1 MNSILLELTIIFV
14 LLLANGVFAMAEIAI
29 VSARKNRLRQLADG
43 GDSSAR
49 RALELAESPNTFLA
63 TVQIG
68 ITLVG
73 VLAAAFSGAAMAD
86 KLAVPLG
93 EIAWLAPY
101 ADKVAFGI
109 VVVVLTYF
117 TLVIGELV
125 PKRIGLGNPEGVARA
140 LAGPMHLLSRLGSP
154 VVSLLG
160 SSTDALLAF
169 FRIKPEPEVK
179 VTEDDVRLLVKEGM
193 RVGVF
198 HAQEPAMIESVM
210 AFDRLPVRDLMTPR
224 AKIIWIN
231 VHDTHDTIW
240 HRIVVSAHTTFP
252 VYEGKRDNVIGLVT
266 VKAIYANL
274 AAGIPINVRD
284 LVTPALVV
292 PESQPVTALLEKF
305 KATGKHVALLS
316 DEFGGISGLVSLHD
330 IMEAIV
336 GELPSPEDRLRPK
349 AMRRDDGSW
358 LVDGLLDVEEFTRVV
373 TDFPLPPAA
382 QRDYQTLAGFVVKHL
397 GHVPAEGE
405 SFRLHGY
412 LVEVIDMD
420 GLRVDKVLLIPL
432 KNMPA
437 SGAQSRHTE
446 SHA

>member
-1 MNSILLELTIIFV
+1 MNSIILELAIIFV

-29 VSARKNRLRQLADG
+29 VSARKNRLRQLAEA
-43 GDSSAR
+43 GDTSAR

-86 KLAVPLG
+86 KLAVPLA

-125 PKRIGLGNPEGVARA
+125 PKRIGLGNPEGVASA

-154 VVSLLG
+154 LVSLLG
-160 SSTDALLAF
+160 RSTDALLAL

-179 VTEDDVRLLVKEGM
+179 VTEDDVRLLVREGM
-193 RVGVF
+193 RGGVF

-210 AFDRLPVRDLMTPR
+210 AFDRLPVCDLMTPR

-231 VHDTHDTIW
+231 VSDPHETIW
-240 HRIVVSAHTTFP
+240 HRVVISAHTTFP
-252 VYEGKRDNVIGLVT
+252 VYEGRRDNVIGTVT

-274 AAGIPINVRD
+274 AAGVAINVRD
-284 LVTPALVV
+284 LITPALVV
-292 PESQPVTALLEKF
+292 PESQPVSSLLEKF
-305 KATGKHVALLS
+305 KSTGKHVALVS
-316 DEFGGISGLVSLHD
+316 DEFGGISGLVTLHD

-336 GELPSPEDRLRPK
+336 GELPSPEDRLKPK
-349 AMRRDDGSW
+349 AVRRDDGSW
-358 LVDGLLDVEEFTRVV
+358 LVDGMIDAGDFAQAV
-373 TDFPLPPAA
+373 TDFPQPPAV
-382 QRDYQTLAGFVVKHL
+382 QRDYETLAGFIVKHL
-397 GHVPAEGE
+397 GHVPEEGE

-432 KNMPA
+432 KNVPGA
-437 SGAQSRHTE
+437 GAQG
-446 SHA
+446 

>member
-1 MNSILLELTIIFV
+1 MNSILLELAIIFV
-14 LLLANGVFAMAEIAI
+14 LLLANGVFSMAEIAI
-29 VSARKNRLRQLADG
+29 VSARKPRLRQLADG
-43 GDSSAR
+43 GDTRAR
-49 RALELAESPNTFLA
+49 RALELAESPNSFLA

-73 VLAAAFSGAAMAD
+73 VLAAAFSGAALAD
-86 KLAVPLG
+86 QLAVPLA
-93 EIAWLAPY
+93 EIPWLAPY
-101 ADKVAFGI
+101 ADKAAFGA

-125 PKRIGLGNPEGVARA
+125 PKRIGLGNPEEVARA
-140 LAGPMHLLSRLGSP
+140 LAGPMHVLSRIGSP
-154 VVSLLG
+154 LVSLLG
-160 SSTDALLAF
+160 RSTDALLALL
-169 FRIKPEPEVK
+169 RIKPATEVK
-179 VTEDDVRLLVKEGM
+179 VSEEDVRLLVREGM

-210 AFDRLPVRDLMTPR
+210 ALDRLPVRDLMTPR

-231 VHDTHDTIW
+231 VHDSHDTIW

-274 AAGIPINVRD
+274 AAGVPVNVRD

-292 PESQPVTALLEKF
+292 PEALPVTALLEKF
-305 KATGKHVALLS
+305 KATGRHVALLS

-336 GELPSPEDRLRPK
+336 GELPSPEDRLKPK
-349 AMRRDDGSW
+349 AVRRDDGSW
-358 LVDGLLDVEEFTRVV
+358 LVDGLLDIEEFTRAV
-373 TDFPLPPAA
+373 TDFPLPPTTE
-382 QRDYQTLAGFVVKHL
+382 RDYQTLAGFIVKHL
-397 GHVPAEGE
+397 RHVPAEGA

-412 LVEVIDMD
+412 LVEIIDMD
-420 GLRVDKVLLIPL
+420 GLRVDKVLLLPL
-432 KNMPA
+432 KNMPEA
-437 SGAQSRHTE
+437 GARS
-446 SHA
+446 

>member
-1 MNSILLELTIIFV
+1 MNSIFLELAIIFV

-29 VSARKNRLRQLADG
+29 VSARKNRLRQLAEA
-43 GDSSAR
+43 GDTSAR

-86 KLAVPLG
+86 KLAVPLA

-125 PKRIGLGNPEGVARA
+125 PKRIGLGNPEGVASA

-154 VVSLLG
+154 LVTLLG
-160 SSTDALLAF
+160 TSTDALLAL

-179 VTEDDVRLLVKEGM
+179 VTEDDVRLLVREGM
-193 RVGVF
+193 RGGVF

-210 AFDRLPVRDLMTPR
+210 AFDRLPVCDLMTPR

-231 VHDTHDTIW
+231 VNDPHETIW
-240 HRIVVSAHTTFP
+240 HRVVISAHTTFP
-252 VYEGKRDNVIGLVT
+252 VYEGRRDNVIGTVT

-274 AAGIPINVRD
+274 AAGVAINVRD
-284 LVTPALVV
+284 LITPALVV
-292 PESQPVTALLEKF
+292 PESQPVSSLLEKF
-305 KATGKHVALLS
+305 KSTGKHVALVS
-316 DEFGGISGLVSLHD
+316 DEFGGISGLVTLHD

-336 GELPSPEDRLRPK
+336 GELPSPEDRLKPK
-349 AMRRDDGSW
+349 AVRRDDGSW
-358 LVDGLLDVEEFTRVV
+358 LVDGLIDAGDFAQAV
-373 TDFPLPPAA
+373 TDFPLPPAV
-382 QRDYQTLAGFVVKHL
+382 QRDYETLAGFIVKHL
-397 GHVPAEGE
+397 GHVPEEGE

-432 KNMPA
+432 KNVP
-437 SGAQSRHTE
+437 GAGSQG
-446 SHA
+446 

>member
-1 MNSILLELTIIFV
+1 MNSILLELAIIFV
-14 LLLANGVFAMAEIAI
+14 LLLANGVFSMAEIAI
-29 VSARKNRLRQLADG
+29 VSARKNRLRSLADG
-43 GDSSAR
+43 GDPRAR

-73 VLAAAFSGAAMAD
+73 VLAAAFGGAALAD
-86 KLAVPLG
+86 QLAVPLAT
-93 EIAWLAPY
+93 ISWLAPY
-101 ADKVAFGI
+101 ADKVAFGL

-125 PKRIGLGNPEGVARA
+125 PKRIGLGNPEVVARA
-140 LAGPMHLLSRLGSP
+140 LAGPMHVLSRIGAPL
-154 VVSLLG
+154 VSLLG
-160 SSTDALLAF
+160 RSTDALLALL
-169 FRIKPEPEVK
+169 RIQPATEVK
-179 VTEDDVRLLVKEGM
+179 VTEEDVRLLVREGM

-210 AFDRLPVRDLMTPR
+210 ALDHLPVRDLMTPR

-252 VYEGKRDNVIGLVT
+252 VYEGKRDHVIGLVT

-274 AAGIPINVRD
+274 AAGVPVNVRD

-292 PESQPVTALLEKF
+292 PEALPVTALLEKF
-305 KATGKHVALLS
+305 KATGRHVALLS

-336 GELPSPEDRLRPK
+336 GELPSPEDRLKPR
-349 AMRRDDGSW
+349 ATRRDDGSW
-358 LVDGLLDVEEFTRVV
+358 LVDGLLDVDDFTRAV
-373 TDFPLPPAA
+373 TDFPLPPAG
-382 QRDYQTLAGFVVKHL
+382 QRDYQTLAGFIVKHL

-405 SFRLHGY
+405 SFRLHEY
-412 LVEVIDMD
+412 VVEIIDMD
-420 GLRVDKVLLIPL
+420 GLRVDKVLLLPQ
-432 KNMPA
+432 KKTREN
-437 SGAQSRHTE
+437 GAPT
-446 SHA
+446 

>member
-1 MNSILLELTIIFV
+1 MNSILLELTIILA

-29 VSARKNRLRQLADG
+29 VSARKNRLRSLAEA
-43 GDSSAR
+43 GDPSAR

-86 KLAVPLG
+86 KLAVPLTKIG
-93 EIAWLAPY
+93 WLVPY
-101 ADKVAFGI
+101 AEEAAFGI

-140 LAGPMHLLSRLGSP
+140 LAGPMHLLSRLGAP
-154 VVSLLG
+154 LVSLLG
-160 SSTDALLAF
+160 TSTDALLAL

-179 VTEDDVRLLVKEGM
+179 VTEDDVRLLVREGM

-198 HAQEPAMIESVM
+198 HSHEPAMVESVM
-210 AFDRLPVRDLMTPR
+210 AFDRRPVRDIMTPR

-231 VHDTHDTIW
+231 AADSHETIW
-240 HRIVVSAHTTFP
+240 HRIVVSAHSTFP
-252 VYEGKRDNVIGLVT
+252 VYEGRRDNVLGLVT

-274 AAGIPINVRD
+274 AAGIPVNVRD
-284 LVTPALVV
+284 LVTPALFV
-292 PESQPVTALLEKF
+292 PETQTVSNLLEKF
-305 KATGKHVALLS
+305 RTSGRHIALTT
-316 DEFGGISGLVSLHD
+316 DEFGTVTGLISLHNL
-330 IMEAIV
+330 MEAIV
-336 GELPSPEDRLRPK
+336 GDIPSPEDRLKPK
-349 AMRRDDGSW
+349 AVRRPDGSW
-358 LVDGLLDVEEFTRVV
+358 LVDGLLGAEVFAATV
-373 TDFPLPPAA
+373 TDFPLHPPA
-382 QRDYQTLAGFVVKHL
+382 QRDYQTFGGFVVKHL

-405 SFRLHGY
+405 TFRAHGY

-420 GLRVDKVLLIPL
+420 GLRVDKVLLLPL
-432 KNMPA
+432 KNLPA
-437 SGAQSRHTE
+437 TGSKT
-446 SHA
+446 

>member
-1 MNSILLELTIIFV
+1 MNSLLLELAIIFV

-29 VSARKNRLRQLADG
+29 VSARKNRLRPLADG
-43 GDSSAR
+43 GDLRAR

-73 VLAAAFSGAAMAD
+73 VLAAAFSGAALAAP
-86 KLAVPLG
+86 LAVPLA
-93 EIAWLAPY
+93 EIPWLTPY
-101 ADKVAFGI
+101 ADKVAFGL

-140 LAGPMHLLSRLGSP
+140 LAGPMHLLSRIGAPL
-154 VVSLLG
+154 VSLLG
-160 SSTDALLAF
+160 RSTDALLTLL
-169 FRIKPEPEVK
+169 RIKPVTEVK
-179 VTEDDVRLLVKEGM
+179 VTEDDVRLLVREGM

-274 AAGIPINVRD
+274 AAGVPVNVRD

-292 PESQPVTALLEKF
+292 PETQPVTALLEKF

-336 GELPSPEDRLRPK
+336 GELPSPEDRLKPR
-349 AMRRDDGSW
+349 AVRRDDGSW
-358 LVDGLLDVEEFTRVV
+358 LVDGLLDVEEFTRAV
-373 TDFPLPPAA
+373 TDFPLPPAGR
-382 QRDYQTLAGFVVKHL
+382 RDYQTLAGFIVNHV

-412 LVEVIDMD
+412 VVEIIDMD
-420 GLRVDKVLLIPL
+420 GLRVDKVLLLPL
-432 KNMPA
+432 KTPPPV
-437 SGAQSRHTE
+437 
-446 SHA
+446 

>member
-1 MNSILLELTIIFV
+1 MNSLLLELTIIFV

-29 VSARKNRLRQLADG
+29 VSARKNRLRPLADG
-43 GDSSAR
+43 GDLRAR

-73 VLAAAFSGAAMAD
+73 VLAAAFSGAALAD
-86 KLAVPLG
+86 PLAVPLT
-93 EIAWLAPY
+93 EIPWLAPY
-101 ADKVAFGI
+101 ADKVAFGL

-140 LAGPMHLLSRLGSP
+140 LAGPMHVLSRIGAPL
-154 VVSLLG
+154 VSLLG
-160 SSTDALLAF
+160 RSTDALLALL
-169 FRIKPEPEVK
+169 RIKP
-179 VTEDDVRLLVKEGM
+179 VTEVRVTEEDVRLLVREGM

-210 AFDRLPVRDLMTPR
+210 ALDRLPVRDLMTPR

-252 VYEGKRDNVIGLVT
+252 VYEGRRDNVIGLVT

-274 AAGIPINVRD
+274 AAGIPVNVRD

-292 PESQPVTALLEKF
+292 PEAQPVTALLEKF
-305 KATGKHVALLS
+305 KATGRHVALLS

-336 GELPSPEDRLRPK
+336 GDLPSPEDRLKPR
-349 AMRRDDGSW
+349 AVRRDDGSW
-358 LVDGLLDVEEFTRVV
+358 LVDGLLDVEEFTRAV
-373 TDFPLPPAA
+373 TDFPLSPADR
-382 QRDYQTLAGFVVKHL
+382 RDYQTLAGFIVNHL

-412 LVEVIDMD
+412 LIEIIDMD
-420 GLRVDKVLLIPL
+420 GLRVDKVLLLPV
-432 KNMPA
+432 KSPPPV
-437 SGAQSRHTE
+437 RP
-446 SHA
+446 

>member
-1 MNSILLELTIIFV
+1 MNWVLVELAIIFV
-14 LLLANGVFAMAEIAI
+14 LLLANGVFAMAEIAV
-29 VSARKNRLRQLADG
+29 VSARKNRLRQLADA

-86 KLAVPLG
+86 KLAVPLAD
-93 EIAWLAPY
+93 IAWLAPY

-125 PKRIGLGNPEGVARA
+125 PKRIGLGNPEGVASA

-154 VVSLLG
+154 LVTLLG
-160 SSTDALLAF
+160 TSTDALLAL

-179 VTEDDVRLLVKEGM
+179 VTEEDVRLLVKEGM

-210 AFDRLPVRDLMTPR
+210 AFDRLPVCDLMTPR

-231 VHDTHDTIW
+231 VNDSHETIW
-240 HRIVVSAHTTFP
+240 HRVVISAHTTFP
-252 VYEGKRDNVIGLVT
+252 VYEGRRDNVIGTVN

-274 AAGIPINVRD
+274 AAGVPINVRD
-284 LVTPALVV
+284 LISPALVV

-305 KATGKHVALLS
+305 KSTGKHVALVS
-316 DEFGGISGLVSLHD
+316 DEFGGIAGLVTLHD
-330 IMEAIV
+330 VMEAIV

-349 AMRRDDGSW
+349 AVRREDGSW
-358 LVDGLLDVEEFTRVV
+358 LVDGLIDADDFARTV
-373 TDFPLPPAA
+373 TDFPLQPAA
-382 QRDYQTLAGFVVKHL
+382 QRDYETLAGFVVKHL

-405 SFRLHGY
+405 SFHLHGY
-412 LVEVIDMD
+412 NVEIIDMD

-432 KNMPA
+432 RKPA
-437 SGAQSRHTE
+437 DSGKA
-446 SHA
+446 